1 MSEEILDRL
10 RAGLDTF
17 NRTGEFESDLLDPN
31 LELHQ
36 ASSIIDTA
44 GVFHG
49 RDGLRASL
57 RELQEAFDDLSFE
70 AERIIETQGGE
81 FVAFIRVRGRGR
93 GSGMQIDNAIAW
105 VVALRDDKI
114 VRIVVYEE
122 QAEALEAAG
131 LSE

>member
-1 MSEEILDRL
+1 MSEEIIDRL
-10 RAGLDTF
+10 RAGLDAF
-17 NRTGEFESDLLDPN
+17 NQTGEIESDLLDPN
-31 LELHQ
+31 LEMHQ

-49 RDGLRASL
+49 RDGLRAAL

-70 AERIIETQGGE
+70 PEKIIETPGGE
-81 FVAFIRVRGRGR
+81 LVAFIRVRGRGR
-93 GSGMQIDNAIAW
+93 GSGMEMDNAIAW

-122 QAEALEAAG
+122 RADALEAAG